1 MAWDSRRTVP
11 WRRLLIEWAVVVVG
25 IALVSAVWGDAKPG
39 ELVFAA
45 VFGGAIYLLFGAV
58 MAKFGY
64 ARKSLRDL
72 RAQAEQR
79 AAAGGSGAGASGASR
94 SPSRQRP
101 APTKRTST
109 GPSQHP
115 RKKKR

>member
-1 MAWDSRRTVP
+1 MAWDSSRAVP
-11 WRRLLIEWAVVVVG
+11 WKRLLIEWVVVVAG
-25 IALVSAVWGDAKPG
+25 IVLVSAVWGDAKPG

-58 MAKFGY
+58 MAKLGY

-79 AAAGGSGAGASGASR
+79 AAASRAAAGGGSQGTATR
-94 SPSRQRP
+94 SRP
-101 APTKRTST
+101 APTKRTSS